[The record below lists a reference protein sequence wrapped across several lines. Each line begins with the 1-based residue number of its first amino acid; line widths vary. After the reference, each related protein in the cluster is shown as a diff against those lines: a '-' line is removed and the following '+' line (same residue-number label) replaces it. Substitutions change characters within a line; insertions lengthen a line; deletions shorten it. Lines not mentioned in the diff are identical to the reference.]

1 VEPIFE
7 KDIEEILPQVV
18 AWRRHFHQ
26 YPESSF
32 NEVATTEFLLNEIEK
47 LGNVKITR
55 PMETGLVAR
64 LEGALPGP
72 TIALRADIDALKMT
86 ELTGLEYASKNE
98 GVMHEIMSHWPI

>member
-1 VEPIFE
+1 MEPIFE

-32 NEVATTEFLLNEIEK
+32 NEVATPEFLLNEIEK

-55 PMETGLVAR
+55 PMETGLVVQV
-64 LEGALPGP
+64 PDF
-72 TIALRADIDALKMT
+72 I
-86 ELTGLEYASKNE
+86 NE
-98 GVMHEIMSHWPI
+98 GEKLVIGTENGDYKSRANSQPR